1 MVRLKYRIDGFTM
14 IEVLVTIVV
23 ILLGL
28 LGLAQL
34 HVRIQQSELEAY
46 QRAQALTLLSDMVS
60 RINANRQT
68 APCYAI
74 TGTTGTPYLG
84 AAGSDHL
91 GAPACMGYG
100 SASTQALAISDLA
113 AWDGFLN
120 GTSET
125 QSGAAV
131 GAMIGARGCVTFDAP
146 SNTYTVA
153 IAWQGIADLPAPTVS
168 CANNLYGSETKRR
181 VVWTTLTIGSL
192 L

>member
-1 MVRLKYRIDGFTM
+1 MRGFTM
-14 IEVLVTIVV
+14 VEVLVTIV
-23 ILLGL
+23 IICLGL

-74 TGTTGTPYLG
+74 TGTAGTPYLG

-91 GAPACMGYG
+91 DAPTCMGYG
-100 SASTQALAISDLA
+100 YASTQARAVSDMT

-131 GAMIGARGCVTFDAP
+131 GAMIGARGCVSFDAVT
-146 SNTYTVA
+146 NTYTVA
-153 IAWQGIADLPAPTVS
+153 IAWQGIADMPASTVN

-181 VVWTTLTIGSL
+181 VVWTTLTIGTL

>member
-1 MVRLKYRIDGFTM
+1 MARLKHGVDGFTM
-14 IEVLVTIVV
+14 IEVLVTIV
-23 ILLGL
+23 IICLGL

-34 HVRIQQSELEAY
+34 HVRIQQAELEAY
-46 QRAQALTLLSDMVS
+46 QRAQALTLLADMVS

-74 TGTTGTPYLG
+74 TVSAGTPYLG

-91 GAPACMGYG
+91 GAPSCMGFG
-100 SASTQALAISDLA
+100 SASNQARAVTDMT

-125 QSGAAV
+125 KSGAAV
-131 GAMIGARGCVTFDAP
+131 GAMIAARGCVSFDAAT
-146 SNTYTVA
+146 NTYTVA
-153 IAWQGIADLPAPTVS
+153 IAWQGISDLPAPTVS

-181 VVWTTLTIGSL
+181 VVWTTLAIGNL
-192 L
+192 I

>member
-1 MVRLKYRIDGFTM
+1 MRGFTM
-14 IEVLVTIVV
+14 VEVLVTIL
-23 ILLGL
+23 IICFGL
-28 LGLAQL
+28 LGLALL

-74 TGTTGTPYLG
+74 SDTSGTPYLG

-91 GAPACMGYG
+91 VAPVCTGYG
-100 SASTQALAISDLA
+100 SVSTRARAISDLT

-125 QSGAAV
+125 QGESGAAV
-131 GAMIGARGCVTFDAP
+131 GAMIGARGCVTFDMVAK
-146 SNTYTVA
+146 TYTVA
-153 IAWQGIADLPAPTVS
+153 IAWQGIADMPAPTVN

-181 VVWTTLTIGSL
+181 VVWTTLTIGTL